1 MPRGGVGAMYTPTM
15 LRPVMLLALSAC
27 LATGNAQNPAQTT
40 AAATPAQTLCPST
53 ATLDQL
59 ATAIDAAIS
68 GPASKD
74 RTCFRQ
80 LFLPDARLVPL
91 SSKTWTTRILTV
103 DDWITAVAKN
113 GDEDVAEHQ
122 IKYKTESFGHIA
134 HLWSTYTTSLAG
146 KPLARG
152 INSIQAVYDGKDWKI
167 FGILWEAENATD
179 QIPAQYLP

>member
-1 MPRGGVGAMYTPTM
+1 MYTPTM
-15 LRPVMLLALSAC
+15 LRPVMLLVVTAC
-27 LATGNAQNPAQTT
+27 VAMGNAQNPTPGAALATT
-40 AAATPAQTLCPST
+40 QIAPAATACPAT

-59 ATAIDAAIS
+59 ASAIDAAIT
-68 GPASKD
+68 GPANKD

-80 LFLPDARLVPL
+80 LFLPEARLAPF
-91 SSKTWTTRILTV
+91 SPKTLTTRILTV

-113 GDEDVAEHQ
+113 GDEVVSEHQ
-122 IKYKTESFGHIA
+122 IKYETESFGHIA
-134 HLWSTYTTSLAG
+134 HLWSTYQTSLAG

-152 INSIQAVYDGKDWKI
+152 INSIQAIYDGKEWKI